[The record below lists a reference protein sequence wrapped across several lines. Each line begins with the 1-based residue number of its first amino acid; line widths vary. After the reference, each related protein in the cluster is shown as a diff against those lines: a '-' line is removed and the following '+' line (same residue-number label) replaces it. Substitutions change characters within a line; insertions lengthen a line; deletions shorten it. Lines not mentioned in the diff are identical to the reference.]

1 MSLATLPER
10 PNTLPVNHRLQ
21 RSLPA
26 NSLPA
31 SSRPAACRISSQSLQ
46 ECEALMILLGSGKIV
61 VVHQDRPVQLWS
73 AEKLCKPIRQ
83 FRPGESVYYNG
94 VLERVRAI
102 TVY

>member
-1 MSLATLPER
+1 
-10 PNTLPVNHRLQ
+10 
-21 RSLPA
+21 
-26 NSLPA
+26 
-31 SSRPAACRISSQSLQ
+31 
-46 ECEALMILLGSGKIV
+46 MILLGSGKIV